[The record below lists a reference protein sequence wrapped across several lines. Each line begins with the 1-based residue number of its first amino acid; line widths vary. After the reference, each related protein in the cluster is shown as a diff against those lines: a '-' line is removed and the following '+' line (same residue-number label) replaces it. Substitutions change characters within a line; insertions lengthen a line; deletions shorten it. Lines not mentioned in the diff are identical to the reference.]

1 MTTES
6 LMTDAATTTEGQA
19 ASQAAQAATA
29 APAAQAAGDAA
40 AAASAQTQQQAAPGQ
55 TATTGTEPKP
65 GDQTQGDP
73 AKATQAAPEKYE
85 FKLPDGIQL
94 DDKGIGAF
102 SEVAKELNLTQD
114 AAQKVL
120 DKMGPVIAGRH
131 AEVLTQAKAQWVEA
145 AQADKEYGGEK
156 LAENLAVA
164 KKALDTFGSP
174 ELRTLLNESGL
185 GNHPELIRAFFRAG
199 KAISE
204 DKFVP
209 ATGGSPKGA
218 KDAANALYP
227 NQQR

>member
-6 LMTDAATTTEGQA
+6 LMTDAATTTEGA
-19 ASQAAQAATA
+19 TSQAAPAAAA

-40 AAASAQTQQQAAPGQ
+40 AAASAATQQQAAEGQ
-55 TATTGTEPKP
+55 TANAAKSGEGENPA
-65 GDQTQGDP
+65 GDQAKPQG
-73 AKATQAAPEKYE
+73 APEKYE
-85 FKLPDGIQL
+85 FKLPDGVQL
-94 DDKGIGAF
+94 DDKGTAAF

-131 AEVLTQAKAQWVEA
+131 AEALTQAKAQWVEA
-145 AQADKEYGGEK
+145 AQTDKEFGGDK
-156 LAENLAVA
+156 LSENLAVA

-185 GNHPELIRAFFRAG
+185 GNHPEMIRLMFRAG
-199 KAISE
+199 QAISE

-209 ATGGSPKGA
+209 AGSGSPKGA

>member
-19 ASQAAQAATA
+19 SQGAPAATT

-40 AAASAQTQQQAAPGQ
+40 AAASASTQQQAAQGQ
-55 TATTGTEPKP
+55 TAPTGTEPTT
-65 GDQTQGDP
+65 GEQTQGDQ
-73 AKATQAAPEKYE
+73 AKPQGAPEKYE
-85 FKLPDGIQL
+85 FKLPEGVQL
-94 DDKGIGAF
+94 DANGTAAF

-145 AQADKEYGGEK
+145 AQTDKEYGGEK

-185 GNHPELIRAFFRAG
+185 GNHPEIIRAFFKAG

-209 ATGGSPKGA
+209 ATGGSPKGT
-218 KDAANALYP
+218 KAAADALYP

>member
-1 MTTES
+1 MTTEP
-6 LMTDAATTTEGQA
+6 LMTDAATTTEGN
-19 ASQAAQAATA
+19 ASQGAPAATP

-40 AAASAQTQQQAAPGQ
+40 AAASVSTQQQAAQGQ
-55 TATTGTEPKP
+55 TTDPATADADAQKP
-65 GDQTQGDP
+65 GDQAKPQG
-73 AKATQAAPEKYE
+73 APEKYE

-94 DDKGIGAF
+94 DANGTQAF
-102 SEVAKELNLTQD
+102 SDVAKELNLTQD

-131 AEVLTQAKAQWVEA
+131 AEVLTQAKAQWVEGA
-145 AQADKEYGGEK
+145 KGDKEFGGEK
-156 LAENLAVA
+156 LTENLAVA
-164 KKALDTFGSP
+164 KKALDTFGTP

-185 GNHPELIRAFFRAG
+185 GNHPEIIRAFFRAG

-204 DKFVP
+204 DKFVT
-209 ATGGSPKGA
+209 AGSGSPKGA

>member
-1 MTTES
+1 MTDS
-6 LMTDAATTTEGQA
+6 LMTDAATTTEGN
-19 ASQAAQAATA
+19 ASQGAQAAAADTTTA
-29 APAAQAAGDAA
+29 AAAGDAA
-40 AAASAQTQQQAAPGQ
+40 AAASATQQQAAGAQNTDPG
-55 TATTGTEPKP
+55 TGPADGGQP
-65 GDQTQGDP
+65 QGDQAKPQG
-73 AKATQAAPEKYE
+73 APEKYE

-94 DDKGIGAF
+94 DDKGTQAF
-102 SEVAKELNLTQD
+102 SEVAKELNLSQE

-131 AEVLTQAKAQWVEA
+131 AETLAQAKTQWVEGA
-145 AQADKEYGGEK
+145 KVDAEFGGEK

-164 KKALDTFGSP
+164 KKALDKFGSP

-185 GNHPELIRAFFRAG
+185 GNHPEIIRAFFRAG

-209 ATGGSPKGA
+209 ATGGSPKGT
-218 KDAANALYP
+218 KAAADALYP

>member
-6 LMTDAATTTEGQA
+6 LMTTAATTTEGT
-19 ASQAAQAATA
+19 ASQAAPAAAA
-29 APAAQAAGDAA
+29 APAAPAAEAA
-40 AAASAQTQQQAAPGQ
+40 AAASAANQQQPAGDQNAPS
-55 TATTGTEPKP
+55 GTEPKP
-65 GDQTQGDP
+65 GDQPQGDQ
-73 AKATQAAPEKYE
+73 AKPQGAPEKYE
-85 FKLPDGIQL
+85 FKLPDGVQL
-94 DDKGIGAF
+94 DDKGTAAF
-102 SEVAKELNLTQD
+102 SEVAKELNLSQE

-131 AEVLTQAKAQWVEA
+131 AEALTQAKAQWVES
-145 AQADKEYGGEK
+145 AQTDKEFGGDK
-156 LAENLAVA
+156 LTENLAVA
-164 KKALDTFGSP
+164 KKALDTFGTP

-185 GNHPELIRAFFRAG
+185 GNHPELIRLMFRAG

-209 ATGGSPKGA
+209 AGSGSPRGA

>member
-19 ASQAAQAATA
+19 SQGAPAAAT

-40 AAASAQTQQQAAPGQ
+40 AAASAQTQQQAAASQ
-55 TATTGTEPKP
+55 TATTGTEPAT
-65 GDQTQGDP
+65 GDQTQGDQ
-73 AKATQAAPEKYE
+73 AKPQGAPDKYE
-85 FKLPDGIQL
+85 FTLPEGVQL
-94 DDKGIGAF
+94 DANGTAVF

-131 AEVLTQAKAQWVEA
+131 AEALTQAKAQWVEA
-145 AQADKEYGGEK
+145 ATADKEYGGEK

-209 ATGGSPKGA
+209 ATGGSPKGQRH
-218 KDAANALYP
+218 AADALYP

>member
-6 LMTDAATTTEGQA
+6 LMTDAATTTEGN
-19 ASQAAQAATA
+19 ASQD
-29 APAAQAAGDAA
+29 AAGASTQAVAA
-40 AAASAQTQQQAAPGQ
+40 AADQVAALDASNQQQAAQGQ
-55 TATTGTEPKP
+55 NT
-65 GDQTQGDP
+65 DP
-73 AKATQAAPEKYE
+73 AKAGDGGQAPGDQAKPQGAPEKYE
-85 FKLPDGIQL
+85 FKLPEGIQL
-94 DDKGIGAF
+94 DANGTTAF
-102 SEVAKELNLTQD
+102 SEVAKELNLTQE

-131 AEVLTQAKAQWVEA
+131 AEVLTQAKAQWVEGA
-145 AQADKEYGGEK
+145 RGDKEFGGDK
-156 LAENLAVA
+156 LTENLAVA
-164 KKALDTFGSP
+164 KRALDTFGTP

-185 GNHPELIRAFFRAG
+185 GNHPEIIRAFFRAG

-209 ATGGSPKGA
+209 AGSGSPKGA

>member
-6 LMTDAATTTEGQA
+6 LMTDAATTTEGN
-19 ASQAAQAATA
+19 ASQGAQTATA

-40 AAASAQTQQQAAPGQ
+40 AAASASTQQQPTEGQ

-65 GDQTQGDP
+65 GDQAQGTQ
-73 AKATQAAPEKYE
+73 TQAPQGAPEKYE
-85 FKLPDGIQL
+85 FTLPQGIQL
-94 DDKGIGAF
+94 DDKGLGAF
-102 SEVAKELNLTQD
+102 SEVAKDLNLTQD

-145 AQADKEYGGEK
+145 AQTDKEYGGEK

-164 KKALDTFGSP
+164 KKALDTFGTP

-209 ATGGSPKGA
+209 ATGGSPKGV
-218 KDAANALYP
+218 KAAADALYP

>member
-6 LMTDAATTTEGQA
+6 LMTTAATTTEGT
-19 ASQAAQAATA
+19 ASQAAPAADA

-40 AAASAQTQQQAAPGQ
+40 PAASAATQQQAAEGQ
-55 TATTGTEPKP
+55 TTEADKTG
-65 GDQTQGDP
+65 QGDKP
-73 AKATQAAPEKYE
+73 ADDQAKPQGAPEKYE
-85 FKLPDGIQL
+85 FKLPEGIQL
-94 DDKGIGAF
+94 DDAGTAAF
-102 SEVAKELNLTQD
+102 SEVARELNLTQE

-131 AEVLTQAKAQWVEA
+131 AEALTQAKAQWVEA
-145 AQADKEYGGEK
+145 AQADKEFGGDQ
-156 LAENLAVA
+156 LSENLAVA
-164 KKALDTFGSP
+164 KKALDTFGTP
-174 ELRTLLNESGL
+174 EFRTLLNESGL
-185 GNHPELIRAFFRAG
+185 GNHPEMIRMMYRAG

-209 ATGGSPKGA
+209 AGSVSPKGA

>member
-55 TATTGTEPKP
+55 TTTTGTEPKT

-73 AKATQAAPEKYE
+73 AKAAPEKYE

-145 AQADKEYGGEK
+145 AQTDKEYGGEK

>member
-6 LMTDAATTTEGQA
+6 LMTTAATTTEGN
-19 ASQAAQAATA
+19 ASQAA
-29 APAAQAAGDAA
+29 PAA
-40 AAASAQTQQQAAPGQ
+40 AAAPVAPAADAAAVAGEATQQQAAEGQ
-55 TATTGTEPKP
+55 PAEAGTPSEGAKP
-65 GDQTQGDP
+65 DGDQVKPQG
-73 AKATQAAPEKYE
+73 APEKYE
-85 FKLPDGIQL
+85 FKLPDGVQL
-94 DDKGIGAF
+94 DDKGTAAF
-102 SEVAKELNLTQD
+102 SEVAKELNLTQE

-131 AEVLTQAKAQWVEA
+131 AEALTQAKAQWVES
-145 AQADKEYGGEK
+145 AQTDKEFGGDK
-156 LAENLAVA
+156 LPENLAVA
-164 KKALDTFGSP
+164 KKALDAFGTP

-185 GNHPELIRAFFRAG
+185 GNHPELIRLMYRAG

-209 ATGGSPKGA
+209 AGSGSPNGA